1 MPFLNTSRIERTG
14 WHLKIKQAGGGRTI
28 VSDTELYVV
37 AGSYQCNSVEEQGLF
52 TWLNMR
58 LGVVPAFGTCAGTY
72 ALPGTVPYSM

>member
-1 MPFLNTSRIERTG
+1 LRGQGST
-14 WHLKIKQAGGGRTI
+14 LKSSKLGVGRTI

-72 ALPGTVPYSM
+72 ALPGTVLYSM